1 MDLAFE
7 TYVQE
12 LMSQDDVKGILVA
25 DETGLC
31 LTATGIAPASASGY
45 IAAISH
51 HAKELSE
58 FHHKEHE
65 VPTTIIQ
72 QNTMKIFVRMEG
84 SFTIAI
90 YRQIA

>member
-1 MDLAFE
+1 
-7 TYVQE
+7 
-12 LMSQDDVKGILVA
+12 MSQDDVKGILVA